1 MYPPAFE
8 YHAPRSLDEAVRL
21 LRDNTDGAKVL
32 AGGHSLLPLM
42 KLRFAE
48 PQILVDI
55 GKIPDLAYI
64 REEGAQIA
72 IGAMTTHNTIEKSE
86 LLRSRCPLL
95 AETAGS
101 IADLQVRNRGTIG
114 GSLSHAD
121 PGADL
126 PAACLALDAE
136 LVVVGPN
143 GERRVPISDFLVD
156 ILTTSLEA
164 TEIVREIRVPTPPA
178 GHGAAYAKAANKA
191 SHFAIVGAAAL
202 VRSKA
207 DGDVAIGITGMASK
221 AFRATAVEE
230 ALRGQ
235 ALTADMIREAA
246 GRAAEGGE
254 PQGDLHAS
262 AEYRRHLAGVMTRR
276 ALEQALSRAS

>member
-1 MYPPAFE
+1 M
-8 YHAPRSLDEAVRL
+8 
-21 LRDNTDGAKVL
+21 
-32 AGGHSLLPLM
+32 
-42 KLRFAE
+42 
-48 PQILVDI
+48 
-55 GKIPDLAYI
+55 
-64 REEGAQIA
+64 
-72 IGAMTTHNTIEKSE
+72 
-86 LLRSRCPLL
+86 
-95 AETAGS
+95 
-101 IADLQVRNRGTIG
+101 
-114 GSLSHAD
+114 
-121 PGADL
+121 
-126 PAACLALDAE
+126 
-136 LVVVGPN
+136 VVGQN
-143 GERRVPISDFLVD
+143 GDRRNPISDFLVD

-221 AFRATAVEE
+221 AFRASAVEE
-230 ALRGQ
+230 ALRGRE
-235 ALTADMIREAA
+235 LTADTSREAA